1 VHPYLRERLE
11 SCEADLRA
19 HLDPDEH
26 LVAVGRCED
35 VTDRG
40 GVDQGGAG
48 WTFVMVTDRHLRWV
62 PGVSLRFETAVDL
75 DDVTDAS
82 EQISAHR
89 YAMTMHHAPVRALRQ
104 VPAHRFMTF
113 RWGNAIA
120 LLTLSRTRLAFSR
133 RDTEAARALREQLAR
148 RGIVAKVVPGPP
160 RHPRPGPN
168 YYVLRRRDGQ

>member
-1 VHPYLRERLE
+1 MAGLKERLE

-19 HLDPDEH
+19 RLEPDEQV
-26 LVAVGRCED
+26 VAVGRCKD

-75 DDVTDAS
+75 DDVTDAL
-82 EQISAHR
+82 EQSSAHR

-113 RWGNAIA
+113 RWGNAVAIR
-120 LLTLSRTRLAFSR
+120 TLSTTRLAFSR
-133 RDTEAARALREQLAR
+133 RDTEAARALREQLAG
-148 RGIVAKVVPGPP
+148 RGIVAKAVPGPP
-160 RHPRPGPN
+160 RPPRRG
-168 YYVLRRRDGQ
+168 RTCITGETSQ

>member
-19 HLDPDEH
+19 RLEPDEH

-40 GVDQGGAG
+40 GVDRGGAG

-75 DDVTDAS
+75 DDVTDAL

-133 RDTEAARALREQLAR
+133 RDTEAARALRDQLAR
-148 RGIVAKVVPGPP
+148 RGVVAKVVPGPP
-160 RHPRPGPN
+160 RRPRPDPN
-168 YYVLRRRDGQ
+168 RYVFRRRDGQ

>member
-1 VHPYLRERLE
+1 VAGLKERLE

-19 HLDPDEH
+19 RLEPDERV
-26 LVAVGRCED
+26 VAVGRCED

-40 GVDQGGAG
+40 SVEGGAG

-75 DDVTDAS
+75 DDVTDAL

-89 YAMTMHHAPVRALRQ
+89 YAMTMHHAPVRALRR

-113 RWGNAIA
+113 RWGNATA
-120 LLTLSRTRLAFSR
+120 VLTMRRTRLAFSR

-148 RGIVAKVVPGPP
+148 RGVVAKVVPGPP
-160 RHPRPGPN
+160 RRPRPDTKT
-168 YYVLRRRDGQ
+168 YVLRRRDGQ